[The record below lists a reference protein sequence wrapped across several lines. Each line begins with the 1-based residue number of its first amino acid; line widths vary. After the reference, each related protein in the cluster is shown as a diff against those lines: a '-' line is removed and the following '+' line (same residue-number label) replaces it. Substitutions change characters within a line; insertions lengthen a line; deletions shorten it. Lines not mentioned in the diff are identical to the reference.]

1 MQNGLRVS
9 GNINIEREGK
19 RRGKRRLRID
29 PWKPEG
35 KKVSK
40 KNYLIVSLD
49 AHTQDDRI

>member
-19 RRGKRRLRID
+19 RTGKRRLRID

-35 KKVSK
+35 EKVS
-40 KNYLIVSLD
+40 KNYLILSLD
-49 AHTQDDRI
+49 AHNQDNTT